1 MTLDLL
7 MECFRNRLSELAEE
21 RELTP
26 EETERVTAAFRHAMA
41 SRFCDENQIHAR
53 LTRKDAR

>member
-7 MECFRNRLSELAEE
+7 LECFRARLAELARE
-21 RELTP
+21 RELTS
-26 EETERVTAAFRHAMA
+26 EETERITAAFRQAMA

-53 LTRKDAR
+53 LTRKETR